1 MNQVARGTAMS
12 SIGYVAAAGDASLLL
27 RMTQRE
33 IRSKRCAVNS
43 KHRAIR
49 EVTLNSVESQERH
62 LIFPEL
68 H

>member
-1 MNQVARGTAMS
+1 MV
-12 SIGYVAAAGDASLLL
+12 VAAGDASLLL

-33 IRSKRCAVNS
+33 IRSKRRAVNS
-43 KHRAIR
+43 EHRAIR
-49 EVTLNSVESQERH
+49 ELTLKSVESQERH